1 MGIRAVGLILALAA
15 ALLGRPALA
24 AEPLRVALVIG
35 NATYR
40 EGPLKNPVND
50 AKAMTAVLTEQ
61 GFSVIY
67 RQNATKAEMESAI
80 ADFGEKLE
88 EGATG
93 LFYYAG
99 HGMQVN
105 GRNYLIPV
113 DAEIKSE
120 QRVRLTTVDVDVVLD
135 QMAAAQSRINMVI
148 LDACRNN
155 PFEGRLRSTGGGL
168 AQINAPQG
176 TLIAYA
182 TAPGRVAADGAGSNG
197 LYTEE
202 LVRAI
207 RQPGL
212 KVEEVFKLVRAAVTR
227 RSNGAQTPW
236 EASSLVGDFYFKA
249 LKPEAA
255 APPSPL
261 AAQQALELALWD
273 AVKDSRSAA
282 ELKAYLEQFPKG
294 TFAPLARTRIAA
306 LASPAAAPAAKVVA
320 PEPPAPPKPAALP
333 GAEAI
338 PGLNKEGREA
348 YAKFLAGSEHRAF
361 AVARTG
367 GAFGWSAGQADANRA
382 MWAAAQN
389 CAKAARAVCQI
400 HTLNQAPE
408 APAYETFQKESAQAL
423 ARLKPEGLS
432 GVFRDENRDFGV
444 VPRREL
450 KAEGYHADTPT
461 SAPGANVV
469 STVDLARLLA
479 GPAPPLLI
487 DTLDGNRHRTLPG
500 AYWLRGAGN
509 VKSEGDA
516 AVGEL
521 LGQIVRGLAGS
532 KDKPVVVFCLSS
544 QCWLSYNAA
553 LRLAGAGFTRV
564 LWYRGGIEAW
574 RAAGLAVVQSVVH
587 AQF

>member
-1 MGIRAVGLILALAA
+1 MILALAA
-15 ALLGRPALA
+15 LLMALPAMA
-24 AEPLRVALVIG
+24 AEPVRVALVIG

-202 LVRAI
+202 LVRGI

-212 KVEEVFKLVRAAVTR
+212 KVEEVFKQVRAAVTR
-227 RSNGAQTPW
+227 RSNGGQTPW

-306 LASPAAAPAAKVVA
+306 LAAPAAAPAAKVAA
-320 PEPPAPPKPAALP
+320 PEPPAPPKPPALA
-333 GAEAI
+333 GAEAV

-361 AVARTG
+361 AMARTG
-367 GAFGWSAGQADANRA
+367 GATGWSAGQADANRA
-382 MWAAAQN
+382 MWTAAQN
-389 CAKAARAVCQI
+389 CARAARAVCQI
-400 HTLNQAPE
+400 HTLNQELE

-432 GVFRDENRDFGV
+432 GVFRDENRDFGIA
-444 VPRREL
+444 PRREL

-461 SAPGANVV
+461 SVPGAAIV

-500 AYWLRGAGN
+500 AYWLRGAGA
-509 VKSEGDA
+509 VKAEGDA
-516 AVGEL
+516 AVSEL
-521 LGQIVRGLAGS
+521 LAQITQRLAGA
-532 KDKPVVVFCLSS
+532 KDRPVVVFCLSS

-553 LRLAGAGFTRV
+553 LRLAGAGFSRV